1 MPKVHRLTEAK
12 DFVSTRREGQAWSDE
27 YIVLVVKTNGL
38 DISRVGYSVGRRLG
52 NAVVRNKTKRRLR
65 EVVRHVPIQEGWDF
79 ILIARKYASSADY
92 HSFGRSVM
100 SLVRRAGILS
110 AAPRRADFS
119 TQVDQ

>member
-27 YIVLVVKTNGL
+27 YIVLVAKANGL
-38 DISRVGYSVGRRLG
+38 DLSRVGYSVGRRVG

-65 EVVRHVPIQEGWDF
+65 EVVRRVPIQEGWDF

-92 HSFGRSVM
+92 HRLGGSVV

-110 AAPRRADFS
+110 VVSRRAVFH
-119 TQVDQ
+119 TQADQ